1 MADKTADADHF
12 ARDTR
17 ITRRGRKQHECL
29 EANHALSGL
38 NAGDVGPQHREVRG
52 QL

>member
-12 ARDTR
+12 ARDPRT
-17 ITRRGRKQHECL
+17 TAAASS
-29 EANHALSGL
+29 ANALKPIMLFQVSILG
-38 NAGDVGPQHREVRG
+38 NVGPQHREVRG